1 MSDGSIISLL
11 YPKAYLEKNTQHAA
25 LDMSCIADL
34 SADAIIQLLRYN
46 TRYFQNHKNPIVY
59 FTNDVEVIRYRL
71 DVVEDILNNES
82 LFTLLAKLLPD
93 LENMRELYLAGKEQN
108 NDTTSSLYSISELQL
123 YTDCMERLH
132 THFQKEAMKFSSL
145 GMKAFA
151 SEVASVYGSEGY
163 QALKVE
169 AEKISYSVRNIK
181 SITIG
186 VNLDAQLIP
195 VEAGLVSVNKSY
207 YKSGNIIDKLLRA
220 DLKQDEFT
228 CLAPLEAS
236 RKGVSGEQHA
246 KFGNAVKST
255 LNSVLMGSVKN
266 WKPAVRSYTNAKS
279 AFLFRLIDEIRFL
292 LGGVSLLRKLKAS
305 GAPICKPHA
314 DYAENK
320 SFSCKGLYNPSLVLR
335 QDPQANDDSLSPFI
349 VPNDID
355 FDDNSMVYILT
366 GPNQGGKTVFTQA
379 VGIAQLLFQLGL
391 FVPAY
396 SATISPVD
404 SMYTHF
410 QNQDNRSYS
419 NGRFGE
425 ECERLMNIMSKLT
438 QHSLLLM
445 DETFSSTSAAEAT
458 YIAEQVLIGLRAAG
472 CRVIFATHL
481 HDLARN
487 INEMNN
493 NTSYTSR
500 IDSLTAKLVE
510 NSSTPGKRS
519 FKIVRAR
526 PEGNSYARDIA
537 EKYGLTLENLLVT
550 LDEKKYSEI

>member
-1 MSDGSIISLL
+1 MSDGSMISLL
-11 YPKAYLEKNTQHAA
+11 YPKDDLEGNPQHAT
-25 LDMSCIADL
+25 LDISSIADL
-34 SADAIIQLLRYN
+34 SADAIIQFLRYN
-46 TRYFQNHKNPIVY
+46 SRYFQNHKNPIVY
-59 FTNDVEVIRYRL
+59 FTNDIEVIRYRL

-82 LFTLLAKLLPD
+82 LFILLTKLLPD
-93 LENMRELYLAGKEQN
+93 LENMRELYLAGKEQS
-108 NDTTSSLYSISELQL
+108 NDITSSLYSISELQL
-123 YTDCMERLH
+123 YTDCIERLH
-132 THFQKEAMKFSSL
+132 THFQKKDLQLSSL
-145 GMKAFA
+145 GMKSFV
-151 SEVASVYGSEGY
+151 SEVASVYESEGY
-163 QALKVE
+163 QTLKVE

-186 VNLDAQLIP
+186 VNLDAQLNP

-207 YKSGNIIDKLLRA
+207 FKSGNIIDKLLRL
-220 DLKQDEFT
+220 DFQNDEFT

-236 RKGVSGEQHA
+236 GKGLSNEQHA
-246 KFGNAVKST
+246 KFGSAVKST
-255 LNSVLMGSVKN
+255 LHSVLMGSVKN
-266 WKPAVRSYTNAKS
+266 WKPAVRSYTNVKS
-279 AFLFRLIDEIRFL
+279 KFLLRLIDEIRFL

-305 GAPICKPHA
+305 GVPICKPHA
-314 DYAENK
+314 EYAGK
-320 SFSCKGLYNPSLVLR
+320 RSFTCKGLYNPMLVLK
-335 QDPQANDDSLSPFI
+335 QEQQPADVYPSHFI

-355 FDDNSMVYILT
+355 FDNNSMVYILT

-396 SATISPVD
+396 SATISPVERI
-404 SMYTHF
+404 YTHF
-410 QNQDNRSYS
+410 QNHDNRSS

-425 ECERLMNIMSKLT
+425 ECERLMKIFSKLT

-458 YIAEQVLIGLRAAG
+458 YIAEQVLVGLRAAG

-487 INEMNN
+487 INEMNKN
-493 NTSYTSR
+493 SSYTSR
-500 IDSLTAKLVE
+500 IDSLAAKLVE
-510 NSSTPGKRS
+510 DSSSPGKRS
-519 FKIVRAR
+519 FKIDRAR

-550 LDEKKYSEI
+550 LEEKK